1 MFNSLNI
8 ISHFNDNSGQNN
20 FKKLQNTKTN
30 SIVNIYLIGHNI
42 NHNKSVLKENKKL
55 NLQSKLKKIK
65 KSKNLK
71 KPINENIMHY
81 SNNTYNAR
89 ENHNYLY
96 LPNYSNNLDMK
107 INNNSRASISSRK
120 KKFSYSQII
129 KTLTMNRENNA
140 QNKPIQ
146 ISSKKSFYSKE
157 KDMRNF
163 LYINSTNIKTN
174 PRNNKQ

>member
-1 MFNSLNI
+1 
-8 ISHFNDNSGQNN
+8 
-20 FKKLQNTKTN
+20 
-30 SIVNIYLIGHNI
+30 
-42 NHNKSVLKENKKL
+42 
-55 NLQSKLKKIK
+55 
-65 KSKNLK
+65 
-71 KPINENIMHY
+71 MHY

-140 QNKPIQ
+140 QINPFKYLVKNHFIV
-146 ISSKKSFYSKE
+146 KKK
-157 KDMRNF
+157 
-163 LYINSTNIKTN
+163 I
-174 PRNNKQ
+174 